1 MSDDHPS
8 VRWANELRFRAAAFP
23 PLTGHLEF
31 VAWWVESIGAQIERV
46 DMIAIVWKAAAK

>member
-23 PLTGHLEF
+23 PLTNHLEF

-46 DMIAIVWKAAAK
+46 DMIAIVWRVGAK